1 MRPQIC
7 RTSVY
12 DMFQRVNL
20 TDILYGANPPAENG
34 KQPSF
39 AALFELYTSL
49 RHGKLLRQWITEN
62 KNALGGI
69 DIRRFISF
77 GVIKGFLYRVHR
89 YPILGDFANGDKKT
103 NEKRPLA
110 LR

>member
-1 MRPQIC
+1 
-7 RTSVY
+7 
-12 DMFQRVNL
+12 MFQRVNL
-20 TDILYGANPPAENG
+20 NVLYGANTPAENG

-89 YPILGDFANGDKKT
+89 YPILGDFTNGDK
-103 NEKRPLA
+103 ESE
-110 LR
+110 

>member
-1 MRPQIC
+1 
-7 RTSVY
+7 VY
-12 DMFQRVNL
+12 DTFQRVNL
-20 TDILYGANPPAENG
+20 TDVLYCANTPAGND

-49 RHGKLLRQWITEN
+49 RHGKPLRQWITEN
-62 KNALGGI
+62 KHALGGI

-89 YPILGDFANGDKKT
+89 YPILGDFTNGDRKT
-103 NEKRPLA
+103 NEKRPPA